1 MIRVETVVKMERVVT
16 VFLAIINVGEENV
29 IFTLVVLLVHLGVIS
44 MLNVFIVVVVDKE
57 KNNSTNTFVLSSHL
71 SI

>member
-29 IFTLVVLLVHLGVIS
+29 IFTLVVLLVQLRVIS
-44 MLNVFIVVVVDKE
+44 NLNVFIVVVVDK
-57 KNNSTNTFVLSSHL
+57 
-71 SI
+71 

>member
-57 KNNSTNTFVLSSHL
+57 KK
-71 SI
+71 

>member
-44 MLNVFIVVVVDKE
+44 MLNVFILVVVDKE

-71 SI
+71 ST